1 MAAVLLRFLRE
12 SRKVQSFGEP
22 SPCVMDITRLYVYIF
37 KGIKKMQRSMSPSQ
51 WKTLESEEEELA
63 AGSAGKNPGEN
74 YL

>member
-1 MAAVLLRFLRE
+1 
-12 SRKVQSFGEP
+12 
-22 SPCVMDITRLYVYIF
+22 
-37 KGIKKMQRSMSPSQ
+37 MQRSMSPSQ